1 MTSKDSVLVND
12 RESTKPSADGDD
24 NRRSEG
30 GQGENGSVRRIANV
44 PVTQLEVL
52 LRKLFDEDSD
62 RFLELSVAEI
72 RRELEKRLSLP
83 DRTLKNA
90 QGLVELIEQ
99 FDSELAKKEK
109 SKDKEKERETKE
121 KERERKEK
129 EKEKERDREKHK
141 SNHSSDRDRKSSHRS
156 TQKKSQDKRKRNR
169 RSSDSWDSDIPTK
182 KPKRYSTSS
191 ESYDSDRRR
200 RKSKKKFE

>member
-129 EKEKERDREKHK
+129 EKERDREKHK
-141 SNHSSDRDRKSSHRS
+141 SNHSSDKDRKSSHRS
-156 TQKKSQDKRKRNR
+156 TKKKSQDKRKRNR